1 MPTSYLTCNAT
12 KQDLVESTECSRP
25 PKTQG
30 QRAAHAQ
37 DGRTFSA
44 SAQTQSAPAKRS
56 LPNRGLGNSSYF
68 AGHDDPH
75 FGQTFGLN
83 TIGNLLG
90 LVGVALIDRWYDLVI
105 SRSFKLIPECLEVSR
120 RFGVGAGHAS

>member
-1 MPTSYLTCNAT
+1 MHRTVAPLVRLRGHRARQRKDPFQIVGWAT
-12 KQDLVESTECSRP
+12 
-25 PKTQG
+25 
-30 QRAAHAQ
+30 
-37 DGRTFSA
+37 
-44 SAQTQSAPAKRS
+44 
-56 LPNRGLGNSSYF
+56 SYF